1 MPEIDLSKP
10 LPKKVVDDLLTR
22 YPVEYVNHLQG
33 LADANAQEE
42 ASEDEPEY
50 NPADHTV
57 DEVNDYLASASDTE
71 KARVLDLEANGEA
84 RKGILGDS

>member
-10 LPKKVVDDLLTR
+10 LSKKVVDDLLTR

-33 LADANAQEE
+33 LADASAQEDE
-42 ASEDEPEY
+42 SEDEPEY
-50 NPADHTV
+50 NPADHNV
-57 DEVNDYLASASDTE
+57 DEVNEYLESASDTE